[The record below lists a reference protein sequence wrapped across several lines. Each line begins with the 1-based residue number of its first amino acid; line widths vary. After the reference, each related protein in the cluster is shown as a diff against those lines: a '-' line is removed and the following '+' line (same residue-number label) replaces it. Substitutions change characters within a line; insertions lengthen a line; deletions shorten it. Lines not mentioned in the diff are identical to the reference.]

1 MFSNSTSPSSTD
13 EAHVHYLN
21 ELKAEKEELEKS
33 YSENSNAIKLLI
45 NGKLSAL
52 ISLEKQKYLTN

>member
-1 MFSNSTSPSSTD
+1 MFINIETKYF
-13 EAHVHYLN
+13 HYLK

-52 ISLEKQKYLTN
+52 ISLEKQMYLTN